1 MNPWESPDQEPP
13 GPRRPGLGCL
23 AAAIVAAVGLVVL
36 VVLASRLLGGA
47 LDGVR
52 IR

>member
-1 MNPWESPDQEPP
+1 MGLAGVGAHQVHDAQLDQVEP
-13 GPRRPGLGCL
+13 
-23 AAAIVAAVGLVVL
+23 IAAVGLVVL